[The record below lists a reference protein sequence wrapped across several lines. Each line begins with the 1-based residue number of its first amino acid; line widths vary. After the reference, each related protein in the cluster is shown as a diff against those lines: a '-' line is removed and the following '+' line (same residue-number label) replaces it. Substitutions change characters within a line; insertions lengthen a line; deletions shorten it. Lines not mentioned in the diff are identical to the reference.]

1 MKLMVV
7 LIESIH
13 RMIQWIKMMAMSVDP
28 QYLQLSIQFLLTGA
42 FGAMIMSMLHG
53 IFRGICVTP
62 WETVYLT
69 VHLIGIVS
77 SIIVNFVTRGGKCK
91 FQNWTL
97 RFEIL
102 RAVIRECTR
111 GARGTRMM
119 SDVKYASVIRSQ
131 SAVCGTIMGW
141 FACQQSNRRIESV
154 YFNHLEHIWLRSPT
168 TRSRKTKTFVVLYIH
183 GGGFALLSPR
193 LYISFG
199 NTLAVAIEKE
209 VRQQLLIDES
219 VLVDVFLSNY
229 RKAPEYYFPLPAED
243 ICRWWFGHVNSTKKI
258 DPDIDKEALSAH
270 CFLSPEIITAGRL
283 AYHVT
288 ASDPTT
294 WADASS
300 VHCDLRGLPPVLIQ
314 AASFD
319 YIYQHSIRLAQKAVL
334 DGVTNWEIDIHK
346 EMPHVFSVVPSY
358 VLPYAQI
365 GVLRLAKFAAKHIIK
380 CQVNHPSIKSIIK
393 ENVLQQQIAIGNMV
407 ELFCA
412 LVGEARN
419 VFCVTIDASKSVGHL
434 KAAIK
439 TKNKLKSIDASR
451 LKLFL
456 AKKGEAWLTQKQV
469 DEGIYGTSDFKRLK
483 VVAAPLYLVGL
494 SEKDVTFEVTMGDVE
509 TKSTPVHVL
518 VVVPTKKVDTVAA
531 NRRAAS
537 SMIILAA
544 EPTKIFVK
552 VYEFT
557 REEEDWQELTIN
569 VVDELSRTNARII
582 VRTFWTKSTSSMTG
596 TSAHSRSSAWKGHQ
610 AWENRN

>member
-243 ICRWWFGHVNSTKKI
+243 IVTTYMHLLDVIGFSPHQMILAGDSAGGGLVMSTLLRVREMNRALLPLAALLICPAVDLSEI

-380 CQVNHPSIKSIIK
+380 CQGTLSQEEI
-393 ENVLQQQIAIGNMV
+393 
-407 ELFCA
+407 
-412 LVGEARN
+412 EA
-419 VFCVTIDASKSVGHL
+419 TA
-434 KAAIK
+434 
-439 TKNKLKSIDASR
+439 
-451 LKLFL
+451 
-456 AKKGEAWLTQKQV
+456 
-469 DEGIYGTSDFKRLK
+469 
-483 VVAAPLYLVGL
+483 
-494 SEKDVTFEVTMGDVE
+494 
-509 TKSTPVHVL
+509 
-518 VVVPTKKVDTVAA
+518 
-531 NRRAAS
+531 
-537 SMIILAA
+537 
-544 EPTKIFVK
+544 
-552 VYEFT
+552 
-557 REEEDWQELTIN
+557 
-569 VVDELSRTNARII
+569 
-582 VRTFWTKSTSSMTG
+582 
-596 TSAHSRSSAWKGHQ
+596 
-610 AWENRN
+610 